1 MKQYNVQV
9 EVTTTYIVEV
19 HAEDIQE
26 ANDKAWCMEFEEIK
40 AQGSANVTETTDVGN
55 IEEIQK
61 ESGE

>member
-26 ANDKAWCMEFEEIK
+26 ANDKAWCMEPDEIAVGDFMVEE
-40 AQGSANVTETTDVGN
+40 VTNIGN

-61 ESGE
+61 ESG